1 MLFLLLPR
9 CCLHSCFT
17 AQGLR
22 HLHPSPLY
30 LTGDINISA
39 KECTQLKME
48 REAARRQRMSF
59 RQAAPTPLLLLL
71 FSPVHAHYH
80 DLLAESTFIP
90 FFLSEATGYYSRK
103 VCLSELL
110 NKHYGAAVQYGAWPL
125 PVGAVNTHG
134 NKSQSGGCFLFHVDA
149 SVNRNASYLWAR
161 RKQNSP

>member
-59 RQAAPTPLLLLL
+59 RRRPPTPLLLLL

-90 FFLSEATGYYSRK
+90 VFSVRSHWLLLEESLFIRAVKQTLWSGGAIRCVTSASRSSEHTRK
-103 VCLSELL
+103 QKSVWYLF
-110 NKHYGAAVQYGAWPL
+110 PL
-125 PVGAVNTHG
+125 PCRCQCKQKCIIFMSP
-134 NKSQSGGCFLFHVDA
+134 KSFL
-149 SVNRNASYLWAR
+149 
-161 RKQNSP
+161 

>member
-30 LTGDINISA
+30 ITGDINISA

-59 RQAAPTPLLLLL
+59 RQAAAPTPLLLLL

-80 DLLAESTFIP
+80 DLLAASTFIP
-90 FFLSEATGYYSRK
+90 VFSVGSHW
-103 VCLSELL
+103 LL
-110 NKHYGAAVQYGAWPL
+110 LEESLFIRAVKQTLW
-125 PVGAVNTHG
+125 
-134 NKSQSGGCFLFHVDA
+134 SGGAIRCVTSA
-149 SVNRNASYLWAR
+149 SRSSEHT
-161 RKQNSP
+161 RKQKSVW